1 MDLAYDNIVK
11 DTQQSA
17 ATTSSASAPA
27 SASSSSDQ
35 QKPEPPTT
43 LNDDLQDAYRAFS
56 NSPWGTWLGGQV
68 GKVVKQVC
76 FCPRRLLLLLPVD
89 LFLTNPLSHT
99 PTIKQGGEVYREAQ
113 QEVTSLGVDASRGL
127 ARLRERAISLTTTV
141 PPLGGGGSGS
151 NDDNNNNNNNSVSG
165 SSSTNK
171 EGGGEKD
178 NKGKDKEKDAGDR
191 DAETTPTT
199 ARDGKMDEAMSQSET
214 YLSRLRA
221 EAAKRLKDIQ
231 RAEDAAD
238 EALLSFGK
246 NLRDFLQDAIVLK
259 PGDESGGSGSGSGS
273 GTGSGSGQSGGQR
286 FESKDESGKR
296 VIHTS
301 RYDAQLHVV
310 HTSEKSFVEDPASD
324 EFAAWAAQSFDAAAP
339 ERTDAIAADLA
350 KYPDLR
356 ASMERLVPD
365 RVPYPDF
372 WKRYYFLRHSIE
384 TAEARRRDLLKG
396 G

>member
-1 MDLAYDNIVK
+1 M
-11 DTQQSA
+11 
-17 ATTSSASAPA
+17 
-27 SASSSSDQ
+27 
-35 QKPEPPTT
+35 
-43 LNDDLQDAYRAFS
+43 
-56 NSPWGTWLGGQV
+56 SP
-68 GKVVKQVC
+68 
-76 FCPRRLLLLLPVD
+76 
-89 LFLTNPLSHT
+89 
-99 PTIKQGGEVYREAQ
+99 QGGEVYREAQ

-141 PPLGGGGSGS
+141 PPLGAASQQAGSAHKDDDEDGG
-151 NDDNNNNNNNSVSG
+151 
-165 SSSTNK
+165 K
-171 EGGGEKD
+171 EGVKD
-178 NKGKDKEKDAGDR
+178 KGKDKDKEGDR

-259 PGDESGGSGSGSGS
+259 PGDGGGDGSGGGAGSSAQGGP
-273 GTGSGSGQSGGQR
+273 GPQGQR

-301 RYDAQLHVV
+301 RYDAQLHVI

-324 EFAAWAAQSFDAAAP
+324 EFAAWAARFDAAAP
-339 ERTDAIAADLA
+339 ARTDAIAADLA

-356 ASMERLVPD
+356 ANMERLVPD
-365 RVPYPDF
+365 RVPYADF

-396 G
+396 SCFFLGVTLPEGGGRKDTKSILRGNLSFYIFFYYYSWLTKFLLS